1 MARVVHCSLSSLNNL
16 FYTGTS
22 ATTRACQV
30 DHLFIDPMNEQA
42 VNTPGMSPAQH
53 KEKDMDTIN
62 IEDISQECT
71 CGEPQHVA
79 PEGFT
84 ARHRS
89 DSPCYERPHDA
100 AFNAVWDVIKGWDL
114 RREPDMGYAGATGDD
129 VCTILESLE
138 RNKTTHVDVV
148 FDGPPDAVSGRFVEC
163 EDMSGRSLNAGT
175 WIDRGNGLWALRIAV
190 GS

>member
-1 MARVVHCSLSSLNNL
+1 MDII
-16 FYTGTS
+16 TG
-22 ATTRACQV
+22 
-30 DHLFIDPMNEQA
+30 F
-42 VNTPGMSPAQH
+42 
-53 KEKDMDTIN
+53 
-62 IEDISQECT
+62 EDSCT
-71 CGEPQHVA
+71 CGEPSLDA
-79 PEGFT
+79 PTGFT

-100 AFNAVWDVIKGWDL
+100 AFNAVWDAIKGWDL

-129 VCTILESLE
+129 VCTILEALE
-138 RNKTTHVDVV
+138 RNKTTTHIDVV